1 PAACR
6 DPDRS
11 RAADAAA
18 ELLRSCATPTVTSM
32 LPVESTYVARSTAV
46 QPRRPS
52 TCAAA
57 ESAAALQAACR
68 AIPSRRAASASS
80 LLELIAAPD
89 SWYGTAAGKILPAR
103 SARHRCAVS
112 QAMIW
117 RAWVAVKRRGSAW
130 LTMPAAEAASPHRPS
145 ASATRVRPRRQPLT
159 AVAACQD
166 CAAAPSGRGTLPSP
180 PGDSGCTV
188 TPECYGLLCHHR
200 AAGHLASPRSR
211 RSQYTGRV
219 GSTWLTQAS
228 TPPPTWTASAKPASL
243 TTARISALRA
253 PLLQCRTI
261 RRSCGSRERAS
272 PVRNWSLGM
281 STAPGI
287 ETISYSFGSRTSTR
301 KMSSSASSIAFSSA
315 AVIVDPDAAC
325 WASADTVPQNAS

>member
-57 ESAAALQAACR
+57 ESAAAR
-68 AIPSRRAASASS
+68 
-80 LLELIAAPD
+80 D
-89 SWYGTAAGKILPAR
+89 SWYGTAGGKILPAR

-145 ASATRVRPRRQPLT
+145 ASATRGGPRRQPLT

-188 TPECYGLLCHHR
+188 TPECYGLL
-200 AAGHLASPRSR
+200 
-211 RSQYTGRV
+211 
-219 GSTWLTQAS
+219 
-228 TPPPTWTASAKPASL
+228 
-243 TTARISALRA
+243 
-253 PLLQCRTI
+253 
-261 RRSCGSRERAS
+261 
-272 PVRNWSLGM
+272 
-281 STAPGI
+281 
-287 ETISYSFGSRTSTR
+287 
-301 KMSSSASSIAFSSA
+301 
-315 AVIVDPDAAC
+315 
-325 WASADTVPQNAS
+325 